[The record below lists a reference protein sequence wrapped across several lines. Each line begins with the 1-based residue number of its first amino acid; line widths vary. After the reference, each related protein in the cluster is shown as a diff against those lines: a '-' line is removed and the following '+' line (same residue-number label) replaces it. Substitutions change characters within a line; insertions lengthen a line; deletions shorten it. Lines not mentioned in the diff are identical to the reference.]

1 MNING
6 KRIISILII
15 LLIAFGFY
23 SMFNGVGGSKPL
35 KDKVNLGLDIKGGA
49 YVLMEAQ
56 TDKKGAELKKLMDQT
71 QAVIEKRVNALGLSE
86 PTITIEGEKRL
97 RIEMPGAEN
106 TDDAIKKIG
115 KTAQLKFLLA
125 DESEVL
131 TGKDVKN
138 ASTEVDQNN
147 GGYLVNLEFT
157 DKGAK
162 LFEEGTKEAISKAHK
177 PKDSNLQSDVIIIK
191 LDDKVISSPQVQ
203 GVISGG
209 TCQITSGKGGFR
221 KSEATELSA
230 LIRGGALPVAM
241 KEVSS
246 SQQDA
251 TIGYNAFEKSVKA
264 GIIGVILIFILMVL
278 LYRVMGLVANLA
290 LLAYIVILV
299 AVMALMGSTLTL
311 PGIAG
316 IVLSIGMAVDANVII
331 FTRIREELSAG
342 GAIRPSCENGFKNSM
357 STIIDS
363 QITTFIAAVV
373 LYQLGTSLVKGFA
386 WTLMIGIAA
395 SILTAVILTR
405 LFMTVLSHSNIF
417 ADKKFFGV
425 KKDNKIS
432 FELNTNINFIK
443 IRKIAYI
450 ISIVVFLIGGGIF
463 IARGYNY
470 GIDFTGGTMMHVDMH
485 KVVDQDKLKSFLKKN
500 DVAGEVIYAGKA
512 NKEVIVRTRKHLD
525 RASREKLLEAMH
537 KEYKIDK
544 KKDIKEFNDFGPSI
558 GKLLRQNA
566 IKALTIAA
574 VLMLVYI
581 RIRFRKW
588 RFGGAAL
595 IGVIHDVLIM
605 LAFYSIFY
613 YEISN
618 PFIAAILTVFG
629 YSINDTIVI
638 FDRIRENNKYLKK
651 GAVADVI
658 NKSINSTLSRSI
670 VTSLTTMIVMVP
682 LLIFTSDVIRSFTIP
697 LMIGVATG
705 TYSSVFICGSLYY
718 DFTNLFT
725 GKGGKGGDTG
735 KASGKKKN
743 KKKDVSKAKL
753 DDGAVV

>member
-106 TDDAIKKIG
+106 TDEAIKKIG

-299 AVMALMGSTLTL
+299 AVMALMRSTLTL

-450 ISIVVFLIGGGIF
+450 ISIVV
-463 IARGYNY
+463 
-470 GIDFTGGTMMHVDMH
+470 
-485 KVVDQDKLKSFLKKN
+485 
-500 DVAGEVIYAGKA
+500 
-512 NKEVIVRTRKHLD
+512 
-525 RASREKLLEAMH
+525 
-537 KEYKIDK
+537 
-544 KKDIKEFNDFGPSI
+544 
-558 GKLLRQNA
+558 
-566 IKALTIAA
+566 
-574 VLMLVYI
+574 
-581 RIRFRKW
+581 
-588 RFGGAAL
+588 
-595 IGVIHDVLIM
+595 
-605 LAFYSIFY
+605 
-613 YEISN
+613 
-618 PFIAAILTVFG
+618 VF
-629 YSINDTIVI
+629 S
-638 FDRIRENNKYLKK
+638 
-651 GAVADVI
+651 
-658 NKSINSTLSRSI
+658 
-670 VTSLTTMIVMVP
+670 
-682 LLIFTSDVIRSFTIP
+682 
-697 LMIGVATG
+697 
-705 TYSSVFICGSLYY
+705 
-718 DFTNLFT
+718 
-725 GKGGKGGDTG
+725 
-735 KASGKKKN
+735 
-743 KKKDVSKAKL
+743 
-753 DDGAVV
+753 